1 MAGII
6 FKPPYNRPLRI
17 HTPDRSANM
26 SPEIRSAKTTHQK
39 DEVEENYGFYKK
51 KDGPQISEQNI
62 LLEKRLETGESKSMI
77 HIPDLQTSTQD
88 LKGIALDPNDP
99 NHFQRTKTLKTE
111 QTNTNI
117 TNITL
122 SNPTTSRNNKS
133 YSSMLLRWF
142 EKRDTGNE
150 KDNSPKKEKFKRIQ
164 KRTKSKYREHA
175 QYQKMCVFFPDD
187 YLKQRWDLYIIL

>member
-1 MAGII
+1 MAVII

-39 DEVEENYGFYKK
+39 DEIEETYGFYQK
-51 KDGPQISEQNI
+51 KDGPLISEQNI
-62 LLEKRLETGESKSMI
+62 LLEKRLEAGESKSMI
-77 HIPDLQTSTQD
+77 HLPDMQTSSQD
-88 LKGIALDPNDP
+88 LKGIALDNSDP
-99 NHFQRTKTLKTE
+99 KPGDNFQRTEKTQKTE

-117 TNITL
+117 TL
-122 SNPTTSRNNKS
+122 SNPNTSRNNKS
-133 YSSMLLRWF
+133 HSSMLFRWF
-142 EKRDTGNE
+142 EKRDGGNE
-150 KDNSPKKEKFKRIQ
+150 KASPKREKFKRIQ

-175 QYQKMCVFFPDD
+175 QYQKMCIFFPDD